1 MIIVMSRFARE
12 DQIQAVV
19 EKIRSAGLSEHVS
32 RGTERTIIGAVGDE
46 RVFSPD
52 AFELMPGVERA
63 MRVVK
68 DYRIVSRDVHPA
80 NSIVQVRG
88 LAIGGESI
96 QIIAGPSA
104 VESQVQMDLLA
115 ARVRESGAKLLRGGV
130 FKPRTSPYAFQG
142 LGVEALEYL
151 QQAAR
156 TQGLPM
162 VSELLDVRLLDTYL
176 EYDVDVIEIAAR
188 NMQNVELLRE
198 VGRINKPVILKR
210 GPAATVSEW
219 LMAAEYIAAGG
230 NHNIIFCERGV
241 RGFEPSS
248 RNMLDL
254 SAIPVMKQETHLPV
268 IVDPSHAGGKAWM
281 VPALAKASLAAGADG
296 LLLEVHPDPANALCD
311 GDQALTPTELDTLL
325 VELRSLAGA
334 LGRSLA

>member
-230 NHNIIFCERGV
+230 KHNIIFCERGV